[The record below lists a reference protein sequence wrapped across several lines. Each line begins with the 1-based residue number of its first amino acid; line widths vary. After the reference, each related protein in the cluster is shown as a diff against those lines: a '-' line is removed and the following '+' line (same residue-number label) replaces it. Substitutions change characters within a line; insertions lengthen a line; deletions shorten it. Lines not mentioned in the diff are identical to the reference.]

1 MLTRDLHL
9 KSIKTSENIIK
20 MKHKVKAIIYLLDL
34 LLQLELDNLLWE

>member
-1 MLTRDLHL
+1 MLTRDLQL